1 MRSGAPWRVL
11 SACHAPRTTYHNR
24 CGRCRKAGAWDGMMD
39 AITAAHNGEGLPIR
53 LRLPLDG
60 RMIVLADKA

>member
-1 MRSGAPWRVL
+1 
-11 SACHAPRTTYHNR
+11 
-24 CGRCRKAGAWDGMMD
+24 MMD